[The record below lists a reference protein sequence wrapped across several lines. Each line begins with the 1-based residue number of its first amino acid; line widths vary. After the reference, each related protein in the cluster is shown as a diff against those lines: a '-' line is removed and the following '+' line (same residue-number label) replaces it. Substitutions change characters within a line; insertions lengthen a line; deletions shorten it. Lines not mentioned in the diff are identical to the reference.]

1 MTGVVCRETK
11 RKSKGRVRD
20 MIGDIVLVEKALNI
34 PLGHSPF

>member
-1 MTGVVCRETK
+1 MTGVVCREME

-20 MIGDIVLVEKALNI
+20 MIGDIVLVENALNM